1 MVNVGRSRSRWFGWT
16 WQRPCHV
23 SGTWVASV
31 LEELGDYFGG
41 EAFGVL
47 GLVEERREEERFRA
61 RSGNLAKLPDAV
73 GGRAGEDS
81 LLAAL
86 VRQGARD
93 RP

>member
-1 MVNVGRSRSRWFGWT
+1 MSAGLGHAGSAGRGKGR
-16 WQRPCHV
+16 CHV

-31 LEELGDYFGG
+31 PEELGDYFGG
-41 EAFGVL
+41 EAFCVL

-73 GGRAGEDS
+73 GGRAGEDG